1 MAGSIPKLKFN
12 QSLFWQRLS
21 DAHLFTWGY
30 LGFHLFSMTAMRLFL
45 NSDNFQA
52 YLSFWLAM
60 IVLEH
65 VFIFSIYGL
74 AKRYV
79 KKYSGTLVVI
89 GALVIGTLRTLITT
103 SLEITVGAD
112 SGVAWAYQLLLGALY
127 ELLLVAVWANVNGAY
142 RDHHA
147 LLKELNETKNSILGY
162 RENAEEMLTEEQDK
176 LIALTQDTL
185 LPQIQLVED
194 ALKSGSVE
202 MASRWGIAHE
212 LKGIIY
218 NQVRP
223 LSESLRL
230 SAKNLAKPAPS
241 TPSHLVSVISLPR
254 SFRIKNSIFP
264 KVSSAAMLLSYMAT
278 PFWLLDISWVIP
290 STLLAVTFWG
300 MQMGFKK
307 LFESV
312 SDTPWWLGFL
322 ALVAIATTSVLPAYL
337 VAVLFYPNLQTA
349 VLYGLTLVTV
359 SNIVVLSFAYLDSL
373 DHEARLYRGLLE
385 EQNEELVI
393 EMALFEQQLWA
404 ARRNW
409 SLVIHGTVQ
418 AALTAALTR
427 LNAPDADKKTIDA
440 AKKDLDRAVEA
451 LSTPPVSKVNF
462 APAIKELVSTWQG
475 VCDIEVE
482 VSPELKKVISR
493 DVRLSMCVNEI
504 LKEAVSN
511 AVRHG
516 DAQKAWVSMAAPS
529 GGVIEL
535 SVANDG
541 FAPMTGG
548 RKGLGSGLLDELTVG
563 WSLGYDENNSRTILR
578 ARLPF
583 SAAQA

>member
-1 MAGSIPKLKFN
+1 MKLT
-12 QSLFWQRLS
+12 QTVFWQRLA

-30 LGFHLFSMTAMRLFL
+30 LGFHIFSMTAMRLFL
-45 NSDNFQA
+45 NSDNFQTH
-52 YLSFWLAM
+52 LTFWLSM

-65 VFIFSIYGL
+65 LFIFSIYGL
-74 AKRYV
+74 ARRFIKRY
-79 KKYSGTLVVI
+79 SAALVVA
-89 GALVIGTLRTLITT
+89 GALVIGTARTFITT
-103 SLEITVGAD
+103 SLAIMTGVD
-112 SGVAWAYQLLLGALY
+112 SGVAWTYQLLLGALY
-127 ELLLVAVWANVNGAY
+127 ELMIVTVWANVNGAY

-147 LLKELNETKNSILGY
+147 LVKQLNETRNSILGY
-162 RENAEEMLTEEQDK
+162 RENAEEILADEQEK

-185 LPQIQLVED
+185 LPQIQLVEN
-194 ALKSGSVE
+194 ALQSGNIE
-202 MASRWGIAHE
+202 MASRWGVAHE

-223 LSESLRL
+223 LSESLRQ
-230 SAKNLAKPAPS
+230 SARNLVNPAPK
-241 TPSHLVSVISLPR
+241 TPTHLVSVVSIPR
-254 SFRIKNSIFP
+254 RFAIKNSIFP
-264 KVSSAAMLLSYMAT
+264 KVSSLAMLLSFMAS

-290 STLLAVTFWG
+290 STLLAVTYWG
-300 MQMGFKK
+300 IQFGFKK
-307 LFESV
+307 LFDGVRS
-312 SDTPWWLGFL
+312 TPWWIGLV
-322 ALVAIATTSVLPAYL
+322 ALIAIATISVVPAYTA
-337 VAVLFYPNLQTA
+337 AVLFYPDLESA

-359 SNIVVLSFAYLDSL
+359 SNIVVLSFAYLESL
-373 DHEARLYRGLLE
+373 DHEARVYRQLLE
-385 EQNEELVI
+385 EQNQELAI

-418 AALTAALTR
+418 ASLTAALTR
-427 LNAPDADKKTIDA
+427 LNAPDADKKTLDA

-451 LSTPPVSKVNF
+451 LSTPPVSKINF
-462 APAIKELVSTWQG
+462 APAMKELIATWQG

-482 VSPELKKVISR
+482 VSAELKKIISR

-516 DAQKAWVSMAAPS
+516 DAQKAWVRVGAPS
-529 GGVIEL
+529 GGVVEL

-541 FAPMTGG
+541 LAPMTGG
-548 RKGLGSGLLDELTVG
+548 RRGVGSGLLDELTVD
-563 WSLGYDENNSRTILR
+563 WSLGYDQNYGQTILR

-583 SAAQA
+583 STPQA

>member
-1 MAGSIPKLKFN
+1 MKLT
-12 QSLFWQRLS
+12 QTVFWQRLA

-30 LGFHLFSMTAMRLFL
+30 LGFHVFSMTAMRLFL
-45 NSDNFQA
+45 NSDSFQA
-52 YLSFWLAM
+52 YLSFWLG
-60 IVLEH
+60 IIILEH
-65 VFIFSIYGL
+65 AFIFTIYGL
-74 AKRYV
+74 AKRYI
-79 KKYSGTLVVI
+79 KQYSVALVAIGSLVV
-89 GALVIGTLRTLITT
+89 GVVRTYITT
-103 SLEITVGAD
+103 SLAIAVGAD
-112 SGVAWAYQLLLGALY
+112 PGVAWTYQLLIGALW
-127 ELLLVAVWANVNGAY
+127 ELMLTILWANVNGAY
-142 RDHHA
+142 RDHQK
-147 LLKELNETKNSILGY
+147 LVNELNETKNSILGY
-162 RENAEEMLTEEQDK
+162 RENAEVMLADEQEK
-176 LIALTQDTL
+176 LISLTQATL
-185 LPQIQLVED
+185 LPQIQLVEN
-194 ALKSGSVE
+194 ALKSGNIE
-202 MASRWGIAHE
+202 MASRWGVAHE

-223 LSESLRL
+223 LSESLRQ
-230 SAKNLAKPAPS
+230 SAKNLVKPAPAA
-241 TPSHLVSVISLPR
+241 PSHLVSIVAIPQR
-254 SFRIKNSIFP
+254 FAVKNSIFP
-264 KVSSAAMLLSYMAT
+264 KLTWGTMLLSFMSS
-278 PFWLLDISWVIP
+278 PFWILDISWVIP
-290 STLLAVTFWG
+290 SALLSFTYGG
-300 MQMGFKK
+300 MLYGFKK
-307 LFESV
+307 LFDRVPS
-312 SDTPWWLGFL
+312 TPWWVGLP
-322 ALVAIATTSVLPAYL
+322 ALIAIATLSVVPAYA
-337 VAVLFYPNLQTA
+337 VAVWFYPDVKAA

-359 SNIVVLSFAYLDSL
+359 SNIVIFSFAYLDSL
-373 DHEARLYRGLLE
+373 DYEARLYRTMLE
-385 EQNEELVI
+385 EQNQELVI

-418 AALTAALTR
+418 ASLTAALTR
-427 LNAPDADKKTIDA
+427 LNAPDADKKTLDA
-440 AKKDLDRAVEA
+440 AKKDLDRAMEA
-451 LSTPPVSKVNF
+451 LSAPPVSKINF

-516 DAQKAWVSMAAPS
+516 DAQKAWVSVGAPS

-548 RKGLGSGLLDELTVG
+548 RRGIGSGLLDELTVD

-583 SAAQA
+583 SSLQA

>member
-1 MAGSIPKLKFN
+1 MKLT
-12 QSLFWQRLS
+12 QTVFWQRLA

-30 LGFHLFSMTAMRLFL
+30 LGFHVFAMTAMRLFL
-45 NSDNFQA
+45 NSDNFQT
-52 YLSFWLAM
+52 YLTFWLSM

-65 VFIFSIYGL
+65 VFIFGIYGL
-74 AKRYV
+74 AKRYI
-79 KKYSGTLVVI
+79 KRYSGTLVVA
-89 GALVIGTLRTLITT
+89 GALVVGTARTLITT
-103 SLEITVGAD
+103 SLSIGLGVD
-112 SGVAWAYQLLLGALY
+112 SGVAWTYQLLLGALY
-127 ELLLVAVWANVNGAY
+127 ELMIVAVWANVNGAY
-142 RDHHA
+142 RDHHG
-147 LLKELNETKNSILGY
+147 LVKELNETKNSILGY
-162 RENAEEMLTEEQDK
+162 RENAEEMLADEQEK

-185 LPQIQLVED
+185 LPQIQLVEN
-194 ALKSGSVE
+194 ALATGNSE
-202 MASRWGIAHE
+202 MASRWGVAHE

-223 LSESLRL
+223 LSEALRQ
-230 SAKNLAKPAPS
+230 SARNLVKPVPA
-241 TPSHLVSVISLPR
+241 TPTHLVSVVSIPR
-254 SFRIKNSIFP
+254 KFAIKNSIFP
-264 KVSSAAMLLSYMAT
+264 KVSAVTMLLSFMAS
-278 PFWLLDISWVIP
+278 PFWLLDISWVVP
-290 STLLAVTFWG
+290 STLLAVTYWG
-300 MQMGFKK
+300 MQLGFKK
-307 LFESV
+307 LFDRVPS
-312 SDTPWWLGFL
+312 TPWWVG
-322 ALVAIATTSVLPAYL
+322 LPALIGVATISVVPAYA
-337 VAVLFYPNLQTA
+337 VAVWFYPDVQAA

-373 DHEARLYRGLLE
+373 DYEARLYRTMLE
-385 EQNEELVI
+385 EQNQELVI

-418 AALTAALTR
+418 ASLTAALTR
-427 LNAPDADKKTIDA
+427 LNAPDADKKTLDA
-440 AKKDLDRAVEA
+440 AKRDLERAMEA
-451 LSTPPVSKVNF
+451 LSAPPVSKINF

-516 DAQKAWVSMAAPS
+516 DAQKAWVSVGAPS

-548 RKGLGSGLLDELTVG
+548 RRGIGSGLLDELTVD

-583 SAAQA
+583 SSLQA

>member
-1 MAGSIPKLKFN
+1 MKLT
-12 QSLFWQRLS
+12 QTVFWQRLA

-30 LGFHLFSMTAMRLFL
+30 LGFHIFSMTAMRLFL
-45 NSDNFQA
+45 NSDNFQTH
-52 YLSFWLAM
+52 LTFWLSM

-65 VFIFSIYGL
+65 LFIFGIYGL
-74 AKRYV
+74 AMRFIKRY
-79 KKYSGTLVVI
+79 STALVVA
-89 GALVIGTLRTLITT
+89 GALLIGTARTFITT
-103 SLEITVGAD
+103 SLAIMMGVD
-112 SGVAWAYQLLLGALY
+112 SGVAWTYQLLLGALY
-127 ELLLVAVWANVNGAY
+127 ELMIVTVWANVNGAY
-142 RDHHA
+142 RNHHA
-147 LLKELNETKNSILGY
+147 LLQQLNETRNSILGY
-162 RENAEEMLTEEQDK
+162 RENAEEMLADEQEK

-185 LPQIQLVED
+185 LPQIQLVEN
-194 ALKSGSVE
+194 ALQAGNIE
-202 MASRWGIAHE
+202 MASRWGVAHE

-223 LSESLRL
+223 LSESLRQ
-230 SAKNLAKPAPS
+230 SARNLVNPAPK
-241 TPSHLVSVISLPR
+241 TPAHLVSVVSIPR
-254 SFRIKNSIFP
+254 RFAIKNSIFP
-264 KVSSAAMLLSYMAT
+264 KVSSGAMLLSFMAS

-300 MQMGFKK
+300 MLLGFKK
-307 LFESV
+307 IFDRV
-312 SDTPWWLGFL
+312 PATPWWIGLI
-322 ALVAIATTSVLPAYL
+322 ALIAIATISVVPAYTA
-337 VAVLFYPNLQTA
+337 AVLFYPDLESA

-373 DHEARLYRGLLE
+373 DYEARVYRQLLE
-385 EQNEELVI
+385 EQNQELAI

-418 AALTAALTR
+418 ASLTAALTR
-427 LNAPDADKKTIDA
+427 LNAPDADKKTLDA

-451 LSTPPVSKVNF
+451 LSTPPVSKINF
-462 APAIKELVSTWQG
+462 APAMKELIATWQG

-482 VSPELKKVISR
+482 VSAELKKIISR

-516 DAQKAWVSMAAPS
+516 DAQKAWVRVGAPS
-529 GGVIEL
+529 GGVVEL

-541 FAPMTGG
+541 LAPMTGG
-548 RKGLGSGLLDELTVG
+548 RRGVGSGLLDELTVD
-563 WSLGYDENNSRTILR
+563 WSLGYDQNNGQTILR

-583 SAAQA
+583 STPQA

>member
-1 MAGSIPKLKFN
+1 MKLT
-12 QSLFWQRLS
+12 QTVFWQRLA

-30 LGFHLFSMTAMRLFL
+30 LGFHIFSMTAMRLFL
-45 NSDNFQA
+45 NSDNFQTH
-52 YLSFWLAM
+52 LTFWLSM

-65 VFIFSIYGL
+65 LFIFGIYGL
-74 AKRYV
+74 ARRFIKRY
-79 KKYSGTLVVI
+79 STALVVA
-89 GALVIGTLRTLITT
+89 GAMVIGTARTFITT
-103 SLEITVGAD
+103 SLAIMMGVD
-112 SGVAWAYQLLLGALY
+112 SGVAWTYQLLLGALY
-127 ELLLVAVWANVNGAY
+127 ELMIVTVWANVNGAY
-142 RDHHA
+142 RDHRA
-147 LLKELNETKNSILGY
+147 LVKQLNETRNSILGY
-162 RENAEEMLTEEQDK
+162 RENAEEMLADEQEK

-185 LPQIQLVED
+185 LPQIQLVEN
-194 ALKSGSVE
+194 ALQAGNIE
-202 MASRWGIAHE
+202 MASRWGVAHE

-223 LSESLRL
+223 LSESLRQ
-230 SAKNLAKPAPS
+230 SARNLVNPAPK
-241 TPSHLVSVISLPR
+241 TPAHLVSVVSIPR
-254 SFRIKNSIFP
+254 RFAIKNSIFP
-264 KVSSAAMLLSYMAT
+264 KVSSGAMLLSFMAS

-300 MQMGFKK
+300 MLLGFKK
-307 LFESV
+307 IFDRV
-312 SDTPWWLGFL
+312 PATPWWIGLISL
-322 ALVAIATTSVLPAYL
+322 IAIATISVVPAYTA
-337 VAVLFYPNLQTA
+337 AVLFYPDLESA

-373 DHEARLYRGLLE
+373 DYEARVYRQLLE
-385 EQNEELVI
+385 EQNQELAI

-418 AALTAALTR
+418 ASLTAALTR
-427 LNAPDADKKTIDA
+427 LNAPDADKKTLDA

-451 LSTPPVSKVNF
+451 LSTPPVSKINF
-462 APAIKELVSTWQG
+462 APAMKELIATWQG

-482 VSPELKKVISR
+482 VSAELKKIISR

-516 DAQKAWVSMAAPS
+516 DAQKAWVRVGAPS
-529 GGVIEL
+529 GGVVEL

-541 FAPMTGG
+541 LAPMTGG
-548 RKGLGSGLLDELTVG
+548 RRGVGSGLLDELTVD
-563 WSLGYDENNSRTILR
+563 WSLGYDQNNGQTILR

-583 SAAQA
+583 STPQA

>member
-1 MAGSIPKLKFN
+1 MKLT
-12 QSLFWQRLS
+12 QTVFWQRLA

-30 LGFHLFSMTAMRLFL
+30 LGFHVFSMTAMRLFL
-45 NSDNFQA
+45 NSDNFQTH
-52 YLSFWLAM
+52 LTFWLSM

-65 VFIFSIYGL
+65 IFIFGIYGL
-74 AKRYV
+74 AKRYI
-79 KKYSGTLVVI
+79 KRYSGTLVVA
-89 GALVIGTLRTLITT
+89 GALIIGTARTFITT
-103 SLEITVGAD
+103 SLAIGMGVD
-112 SGVAWAYQLLLGALY
+112 SGVAWTYQLLLGALY
-127 ELLLVAVWANVNGAY
+127 ELMIVAVWANVNGAY
-142 RDHHA
+142 RDHSG
-147 LLKELNETKNSILGY
+147 LVKELNETKNSILGY
-162 RENAEEMLTEEQDK
+162 RENAEEMLADEQEK

-185 LPQIQLVED
+185 LPQIQLVEN
-194 ALKSGSVE
+194 ALQSGNIE
-202 MASRWGIAHE
+202 MASRWGVAHE

-223 LSESLRL
+223 LSEALRQSARSLV
-230 SAKNLAKPAPS
+230 KPVPA
-241 TPSHLVSVISLPR
+241 TPTHLVSVVSIPR
-254 SFRIKNSIFP
+254 KFAIKNSIFP
-264 KVSSAAMLLSYMAT
+264 KVASVTMLLSFMAS

-290 STLLAVTFWG
+290 STLLAVTYWG
-300 MQMGFKK
+300 MQLGFKK
-307 LFESV
+307 LFDRVPS
-312 SDTPWWLGFL
+312 TPWWIG
-322 ALVAIATTSVLPAYL
+322 LPAL
-337 VAVLFYPNLQTA
+337 IAVATISVVPAYSAAVWFYPDVQAA

-373 DHEARLYRGLLE
+373 DYEARLYRTMLE
-385 EQNEELVI
+385 EQNQELVI

-418 AALTAALTR
+418 ASLTAALTR
-427 LNAPDADKKTIDA
+427 LNAPDADKKTLDA
-440 AKKDLDRAVEA
+440 AKKDLDRAMEA
-451 LSTPPVSKVNF
+451 LSAPPVSKINF

-516 DAQKAWVSMAAPS
+516 DAQKAWVSVGAPS

-548 RKGLGSGLLDELTVG
+548 RRGIGSGLLDELTVD
-563 WSLGYDENNSRTILR
+563 WSLGYDQDKSQTILR

-583 SAAQA
+583 SSLQA

>member
-1 MAGSIPKLKFN
+1 MKLT
-12 QSLFWQRLS
+12 QTVFWQRLA

-30 LGFHLFSMTAMRLFL
+30 LGFHVFAMTAMRLFL
-45 NSDNFQA
+45 NSDNFQT
-52 YLSFWLAM
+52 YLTFWLSM

-65 VFIFSIYGL
+65 LFIFGIYWL
-74 AKRYV
+74 AKRFIRR
-79 KKYSGTLVVI
+79 SSASLVVFS
-89 GALVIGTLRTLITT
+89 ALLIGTARTLITT
-103 SLEITVGAD
+103 SLAIGLGVD
-112 SGVAWAYQLLLGALY
+112 SGVAWTYQLLLGALY
-127 ELLLVAVWANVNGAY
+127 ELMIVAVWANVNGAY
-142 RDHHA
+142 RDHHG
-147 LLKELNETKNSILGY
+147 LVKELNETKNSILGY
-162 RENAEEMLTEEQDK
+162 RENAEVMLAEEQEK

-185 LPQIQLVED
+185 LPQIQLVEN
-194 ALKSGSVE
+194 ALAAGNSE
-202 MASRWGIAHE
+202 MASRWGVAHE

-223 LSESLRL
+223 LSESLRQ
-230 SAKNLAKPAPS
+230 SARNLVKPVPA
-241 TPSHLVSVISLPR
+241 TPTHLVSVVSITR
-254 SFRIKNSIFP
+254 KFAIKNSIFP
-264 KVSSAAMLLSYMAT
+264 KVSAVTMLLSFMAS

-300 MQMGFKK
+300 MQLGFKK
-307 LFESV
+307 LFDRVPS
-312 SDTPWWLGFL
+312 TPWWVG
-322 ALVAIATTSVLPAYL
+322 LPALIGVATISVVPAYA
-337 VAVLFYPNLQTA
+337 VAVWFYPDIQAA

-373 DHEARLYRGLLE
+373 DYEARLHRTMLE
-385 EQNEELVI
+385 EQNQELVI

-418 AALTAALTR
+418 ASLTAALTR
-427 LNAPDADKKTIDA
+427 LNAPDADKKTLDA
-440 AKKDLDRAVEA
+440 AKKDLDRAMEA
-451 LSTPPVSKVNF
+451 LSEPPVSKINF

-516 DAQKAWVSMAAPS
+516 DAQKAWVTVGAPS

-541 FAPMTGG
+541 LAPVNASRRGV
-548 RKGLGSGLLDELTVG
+548 GSGLLDELTVD
-563 WSLGYDENNSRTILR
+563 WSLGYDENNNRTILR

-583 SAAQA
+583 SSLQA

>member
-1 MAGSIPKLKFN
+1 MKLT
-12 QSLFWQRLS
+12 QTVFWQRLA

-30 LGFHLFSMTAMRLFL
+30 LGFHVFSMTAMRLFL
-45 NSDNFQA
+45 NSDSFQA
-52 YLSFWLAM
+52 YLSFWLG
-60 IVLEH
+60 IIILEH
-65 VFIFSIYGL
+65 AFIFTIYGL
-74 AKRYV
+74 AKRYI
-79 KKYSGTLVVI
+79 KQYSVALVAIGSLVV
-89 GALVIGTLRTLITT
+89 GVVRTYITT
-103 SLEITVGAD
+103 SLAIAVGAD
-112 SGVAWAYQLLLGALY
+112 PGVAWTYQLLIGALW
-127 ELLLVAVWANVNGAY
+127 ELMLTILWANVNGAY
-142 RDHHA
+142 RDHQK
-147 LLKELNETKNSILGY
+147 LVNELNETKNSILGY
-162 RENAEEMLTEEQDK
+162 RENAEVMLADEQEK

-185 LPQIQLVED
+185 LPQIQLVEN
-194 ALKSGSVE
+194 ALAAGNSE
-202 MASRWGIAHE
+202 MASRWGVAHE

-223 LSESLRL
+223 LSEALRQ
-230 SAKNLAKPAPS
+230 SARNLVKPVPA
-241 TPSHLVSVISLPR
+241 TPTHLVSVVSIPR
-254 SFRIKNSIFP
+254 KFAIKNSIFP
-264 KVSSAAMLLSYMAT
+264 KVSAVTMLLSFMAS
-278 PFWLLDISWVIP
+278 PFWLLDISWVVP
-290 STLLAVTFWG
+290 STLLAVTYWG
-300 MQMGFKK
+300 MQLGFKK
-307 LFESV
+307 LFDRVPS
-312 SDTPWWLGFL
+312 TPWWVG
-322 ALVAIATTSVLPAYL
+322 LPALIGVATISVVPAYA
-337 VAVLFYPNLQTA
+337 VAVWFYPDVKAA

-359 SNIVVLSFAYLDSL
+359 SNIVIFSFAYLDSL
-373 DHEARLYRGLLE
+373 DYEARLYRTMLE
-385 EQNEELVI
+385 EQNQELVI

-418 AALTAALTR
+418 ASLTAALTR
-427 LNAPDADKKTIDA
+427 LNAPDADKKTLDA
-440 AKKDLDRAVEA
+440 AKKDLDRAMEA
-451 LSTPPVSKVNF
+451 LSAPPVSKINF

-516 DAQKAWVSMAAPS
+516 DAQKAWVSVGAPS

-541 FAPMTGG
+541 FAPTTGG
-548 RKGLGSGLLDELTVG
+548 RRGIGSGLLDELTVD

-583 SAAQA
+583 SSLQA

>member
-1 MAGSIPKLKFN
+1 M
-12 QSLFWQRLS
+12 
-21 DAHLFTWGY
+21 
-30 LGFHLFSMTAMRLFL
+30 
-45 NSDNFQA
+45 
-52 YLSFWLAM
+52 
-60 IVLEH
+60 V
-65 VFIFSIYGL
+65 
-74 AKRYV
+74 
-79 KKYSGTLVVI
+79 
-89 GALVIGTLRTLITT
+89 
-103 SLEITVGAD
+103 AD
-112 SGVAWAYQLLLGALY
+112 
-127 ELLLVAVWANVNGAY
+127 
-142 RDHHA
+142 
-147 LLKELNETKNSILGY
+147 
-162 RENAEEMLTEEQDK
+162 EQEK
-176 LIALTQDTL
+176 LISLTQDTL
-185 LPQIQLVED
+185 LPQIQLVEN
-194 ALKSGSVE
+194 ALAAGNIE
-202 MASRWGIAHE
+202 MASRWGVAHE

-223 LSESLRL
+223 LSEALRQ
-230 SAKNLAKPAPS
+230 SARNLVKPVPA
-241 TPSHLVSVISLPR
+241 TPTHLVSVVSIPR
-254 SFRIKNSIFP
+254 KFAIKNSIFP
-264 KVSSAAMLLSYMAT
+264 KVSAVTMLLSFMAS

-290 STLLAVTFWG
+290 STLLAFTYWG
-300 MQMGFKK
+300 MQLGFKK
-307 LFESV
+307 LFDRVPS
-312 SDTPWWLGFL
+312 TPWWVG
-322 ALVAIATTSVLPAYL
+322 LPALIAVATISVVPAYA
-337 VAVLFYPNLQTA
+337 VAVWFYPDVKAA

-373 DHEARLYRGLLE
+373 DYEARLYRTMLE
-385 EQNEELVI
+385 EQNQELVI

-418 AALTAALTR
+418 ASLTAALTR
-427 LNAPDADKKTIDA
+427 LNAADANKKTLDA
-440 AKKDLDRAVEA
+440 AKKDLDRAMEA
-451 LSTPPVSKVNF
+451 LSAPPVSKINF

-516 DAQKAWVSMAAPS
+516 DAQKAWVTVGAPS

-535 SVANDG
+535 SVENDG

-548 RKGLGSGLLDELTVG
+548 RRGIGSGLLDELTVD

-583 SAAQA
+583 SSLQA

>member
-1 MAGSIPKLKFN
+1 MKLT
-12 QSLFWQRLS
+12 QTVFWRRLA
-21 DAHLFTWGY
+21 DAHLFTWGF
-30 LGFHLFSMTAMRLFL
+30 LGFHVFTMTAMRLFL
-45 NSDNFQA
+45 NSDNFQTH
-52 YLSFWLAM
+52 LTFWLGM

-65 VFIFSIYGL
+65 IFIFGIYGL
-74 AKRYV
+74 AKRYI
-79 KKYSGTLVVI
+79 KRYSGTLVVA
-89 GALVIGTLRTLITT
+89 GALIIGTARTLITT
-103 SLEITVGAD
+103 SLAIGMGVD
-112 SGVAWAYQLLLGALY
+112 SGVAWTYQLLLGALY
-127 ELLLVAVWANVNGAY
+127 ELMIVAVWANVNGAF
-142 RDHHA
+142 RDHHG
-147 LLKELNETKNSILGY
+147 LVKELNETKNSILGY
-162 RENAEEMLTEEQDK
+162 RENAEEMLADEQEK

-185 LPQIQLVED
+185 LPQIQLVEN
-194 ALKSGSVE
+194 ALQLGNSE
-202 MASRWGIAHE
+202 MASRWGVAHE

-223 LSESLRL
+223 LSEALRQ
-230 SAKNLAKPAPS
+230 SARNLVKPIPA
-241 TPSHLVSVISLPR
+241 TPTHLVSVVSIPR
-254 SFRIKNSIFP
+254 KFAIKNSIFP
-264 KVSSAAMLLSYMAT
+264 KVSAITMLLSFMAS
-278 PFWLLDISWVIP
+278 PFWLLDINWVIP
-290 STLLAVTFWG
+290 STLLAVTYWS
-300 MQMGFKK
+300 MQLGFKK
-307 LFESV
+307 LFDRVPS
-312 SDTPWWLGFL
+312 TPWWVG
-322 ALVAIATTSVLPAYL
+322 LPALIAVATISVVPAYV
-337 VAVLFYPNLQTA
+337 VAVWFYPDVKAA

-373 DHEARLYRGLLE
+373 DYEARLYRTMLE
-385 EQNEELVI
+385 EQNQELII

-418 AALTAALTR
+418 ASLTAALTR
-427 LNAPDADKKTIDA
+427 LNAPDADKRTLDA
-440 AKKDLDRAVEA
+440 AKKDLDRAMEA
-451 LSTPPVSKVNF
+451 LSAPPVSKINF

-516 DAQKAWVSMAAPS
+516 DAQKAWVSVGAPS

-548 RKGLGSGLLDELTVG
+548 RRGIGSGLLDELTVD

-583 SAAQA
+583 SSLQA

>member
-1 MAGSIPKLKFN
+1 MKLT
-12 QSLFWQRLS
+12 QTVFWQRLA

-30 LGFHLFSMTAMRLFL
+30 LAFHVFSMTAMRLFL

-52 YLSFWLAM
+52 YLSFWLSM

-65 VFIFSIYGL
+65 VFIFAIFGL
-74 AKRYV
+74 AKRYIRR
-79 KKYSGTLVVI
+79 YSV
-89 GALVIGTLRTLITT
+89 ALVAVGSLGIGLARTYITT
-103 SLEITVGAD
+103 SLAIMVGAD
-112 SGVAWAYQLLLGALY
+112 PGVAWTYQLLLGALW
-127 ELLLVAVWANVNGAY
+127 ELMLAVLWANVNGAY
-142 RDHHA
+142 RDHHG
-147 LLKELNETKNSILGY
+147 LVKELNETKNSILGY
-162 RENAEEMLTEEQDK
+162 RENAEEMLADEQEK

-185 LPQIQLVED
+185 LPQIQLVEN
-194 ALKSGSVE
+194 ALAAGNIE
-202 MASRWGIAHE
+202 MASRWGVAHE

-223 LSESLRL
+223 LSEALRQSARSLV
-230 SAKNLAKPAPS
+230 KPVPA
-241 TPSHLVSVISLPR
+241 TPTHLVSVVSIPR
-254 SFRIKNSIFP
+254 KFAIKNSIFP
-264 KVSSAAMLLSYMAT
+264 KVASVTMLLSFMAS

-290 STLLAVTFWG
+290 STLLAVTYWG
-300 MQMGFKK
+300 MQVGFKK
-307 LFESV
+307 LFDRV
-312 SDTPWWLGFL
+312 PATPWWVG
-322 ALVAIATTSVLPAYL
+322 LPAL
-337 VAVLFYPNLQTA
+337 IAVATISVVPAYSAAVWFYSDLQAA

-373 DHEARLYRGLLE
+373 DYEARLYRKMLE
-385 EQNEELVI
+385 EQNQELVI

-418 AALTAALTR
+418 ASLTAALTR
-427 LNAPDADKKTIDA
+427 LNAPDADKKTLDA
-440 AKKDLDRAVEA
+440 AKKDLDRAMEA
-451 LSTPPVSKVNF
+451 LSSPPISKINF

-516 DAQKAWVSMAAPS
+516 DAQKAWVSVGAPS

-541 FAPMTGG
+541 FAPTTGG
-548 RKGLGSGLLDELTVG
+548 RRGIGSGLLDELTVD

-583 SAAQA
+583 SSLQA

>member
-1 MAGSIPKLKFN
+1 MKLT
-12 QSLFWQRLS
+12 QTVFWQRLA

-30 LGFHLFSMTAMRLFL
+30 LGFHIFSMTAMRLFL
-45 NSDNFQA
+45 NSDNFQTH
-52 YLSFWLAM
+52 LTFWLSM

-65 VFIFSIYGL
+65 LFIFGIYGL
-74 AKRYV
+74 AMRFIKRY
-79 KKYSGTLVVI
+79 STALVVA
-89 GALVIGTLRTLITT
+89 GALLIGTARTFITT
-103 SLEITVGAD
+103 SLAIMMGVD
-112 SGVAWAYQLLLGALY
+112 SGVAWTYQLLLGALY
-127 ELLLVAVWANVNGAY
+127 ELMIVTVWANVNGAY
-142 RDHHA
+142 RNHHA
-147 LLKELNETKNSILGY
+147 LVQQLNETRNSILGY
-162 RENAEEMLTEEQDK
+162 RENAEEMLADEQEK

-185 LPQIQLVED
+185 LPQIQLVEN
-194 ALKSGSVE
+194 ALQAGNIE
-202 MASRWGIAHE
+202 MASRWGVAHE

-223 LSESLRL
+223 LSESLRQ
-230 SAKNLAKPAPS
+230 SARNLVNPAPK
-241 TPSHLVSVISLPR
+241 TPAHLVSVVSIPR
-254 SFRIKNSIFP
+254 RFAIKNSIFP
-264 KVSSAAMLLSYMAT
+264 KVSSGAMLLSFMAS

-300 MQMGFKK
+300 MLLGFKK
-307 LFESV
+307 IFDRV
-312 SDTPWWLGFL
+312 PATPWWIGLI
-322 ALVAIATTSVLPAYL
+322 ALIAIATISVVPAYTA
-337 VAVLFYPNLQTA
+337 AVLFYPDLESA

-373 DHEARLYRGLLE
+373 DYEARVYRQLLE
-385 EQNEELVI
+385 EQNQELAI

-418 AALTAALTR
+418 ASLTAALTR
-427 LNAPDADKKTIDA
+427 LNAPDADKKTLDA

-451 LSTPPVSKVNF
+451 LSTPPVSKINF
-462 APAIKELVSTWQG
+462 APAMKELIATWQG

-482 VSPELKKVISR
+482 VSAELKKIISR

-516 DAQKAWVSMAAPS
+516 DAQKAWVRVGAPS
-529 GGVIEL
+529 GGVVEL

-541 FAPMTGG
+541 LAPMTGG
-548 RKGLGSGLLDELTVG
+548 RRGVGSGLLDELTVD
-563 WSLGYDENNSRTILR
+563 WSLGYDQNNGQTILR

-583 SAAQA
+583 STPQA

>member
-1 MAGSIPKLKFN
+1 MKLT
-12 QSLFWQRLS
+12 QTVFWQRLA

-30 LGFHLFSMTAMRLFL
+30 LGFHVFSMTAMRLFL
-45 NSDNFQA
+45 NSDSFQA
-52 YLSFWLAM
+52 YLSFWLGM

-65 VFIFSIYGL
+65 VFIFGIYGL
-74 AKRYV
+74 AKRYI
-79 KKYSGTLVVI
+79 KQYSVALVAIGSLVV
-89 GALVIGTLRTLITT
+89 GVVRTYITT
-103 SLEITVGAD
+103 SLAIAVGAD
-112 SGVAWAYQLLLGALY
+112 PGVAWTYQLLIGALW
-127 ELLLVAVWANVNGAY
+127 ELMLTILWANVNGAY
-142 RDHHA
+142 RDHQK
-147 LLKELNETKNSILGY
+147 LVNELNETKNSILGY
-162 RENAEEMLTEEQDK
+162 RENAEVMLADEQEK
-176 LIALTQDTL
+176 LISLTQATL
-185 LPQIQLVED
+185 LPQIQLVEN
-194 ALKSGSVE
+194 ALKSGNIE
-202 MASRWGIAHE
+202 MASRWGVAHE

-223 LSESLRL
+223 LSESLRQ
-230 SAKNLAKPAPS
+230 SAKNLVKPAPAA
-241 TPSHLVSVISLPR
+241 PSHLVSIVAIPQR
-254 SFRIKNSIFP
+254 FAVKNSIFP
-264 KVSSAAMLLSYMAT
+264 KLTWGTMVLSFMSS
-278 PFWLLDISWVIP
+278 PFWILDISWVIP
-290 STLLAVTFWG
+290 SALLSFTYGA
-300 MQMGFKK
+300 MLYGFKK
-307 LFESV
+307 FFDRVPS
-312 SDTPWWLGFL
+312 TPWWVGLP
-322 ALVAIATTSVLPAYL
+322 ALIAIATLSVVPAYS
-337 VAVLFYPNLQTA
+337 VAVWFYPDVKAA

-359 SNIVVLSFAYLDSL
+359 SNIVIFSFAYLDSL
-373 DHEARLYRGLLE
+373 DYEARLYRTMLE
-385 EQNEELVI
+385 EQNQELVI

-418 AALTAALTR
+418 ASLTAALTR
-427 LNAPDADKKTIDA
+427 LNAPDADKKTLDA
-440 AKKDLDRAVEA
+440 AKKDLDRAMEA
-451 LSTPPVSKVNF
+451 LSAPPVSKINF

-516 DAQKAWVSMAAPS
+516 DAQKAWVTVGAPS

-541 FAPMTGG
+541 FAPTTGG
-548 RKGLGSGLLDELTVG
+548 RRGIGSGLLDELTVD

-583 SAAQA
+583 SSLQA